1 MTARWV
7 PLIGFRDCLEI
18 IPGVY
23 SHMFDRN
30 VKFHNGNAAP
40 TLALGIIILKTINT
54 LVSMIGNNIHTH

>member
-1 MTARWV
+1 MTARLV

-30 VKFHNGNAAP
+30 VKFHNVNAAP
-40 TLALGIIILKTINT
+40 TLALGSIILKTINT